1 MPAVADSG
9 NRIPRPNI
17 QTLLD
22 CEFLVLQLLE
32 EQN

>member
-9 NRIPRPNI
+9 NCIPRPNI

-22 CEFLVLQLLE
+22 REFLVLQLLE
-32 EQN
+32 DQK